1 MTDVINFEKKG
12 SVGVIT
18 INNPPANAMSF
29 AAKKGVSNYIR
40 VCIED
45 NTCKAI
51 VITGQGHIF
60 IAGADISEFG
70 KATPEGVP
78 ELEELIHDIEQSP
91 KPVVAAINGLA
102 LGGGMELAMSCHY
115 RLAVPT
121 AQAGQPEV
129 NLGFIPGGGGTQ
141 RLPRLVG
148 IELALEMI
156 VTGKP
161 IDAQKAYESGAF
173 DEIVESDLLDRA
185 ISFAEHKAESGEAPR
200 RTCDLN
206 EKVRNIDSKI
216 FEDWRNKI
224 AKKSRNMAS
233 PFECINTVQASTKMD
248 FTAGLANERE
258 VFVRLMNS
266 NEGKSMRHMFF
277 AERTV
282 AKVPDIPKDTKTQEI
297 NKSAIIGS
305 GTMGGGIAMN
315 FANAGIPV
323 VVVDVEQAALE
334 KGLNTVR
341 NNYANSVSR
350 GRISQDN
357 MDKCLSLISGTTD
370 YGDIEDADIV
380 IEAVFEDM
388 ALKKKIFATLDEV
401 CKPETILAS
410 NTSSLDINEIA
421 SATKRPDKVCGT
433 HFFSPANIMKLLE
446 NVRTEK
452 SSKET
457 IATIMKLAKSIRKT
471 GVLVGVGDG
480 FVGNRMLHISAR
492 IAEFMVEEGAFP
504 WQVDKV
510 IFDFGF
516 PMGPFA
522 MNDLAGVD
530 VRYLIRQEQKKL
542 YGDRRQSVIIDKVYE
557 TGRYGQKTNAGW
569 YKYADGSRKGEP
581 DSIIE
586 DLILRTSD
594 ELGFERRK
602 FSDTEIL
609 ETYLYSMINTGAK
622 VLEEGLA
629 VRSSDIDVIWHYGY
643 GFPRYWGGP
652 MFYADL
658 IGLPEVYKKVC
669 ELNKKYGDWVNPS
682 DLLKELAMQEKGF
695 KDFESLI

>member
-1 MTDVINFEKKG
+1 MTDVINFEEKG
-12 SVGVIT
+12 SIGVIT
-18 INNPPANAMSF
+18 INNPPANAISF
-29 AAKKGVSNYIR
+29 ATREGLSQHLKACMND
-40 VCIED
+40 ED
-45 NTCKAI
+45 CKAV
-51 VITGQGHIF
+51 VITGEGRIF
-60 IAGADISEFG
+60 VAGADISEFG
-70 KATPEGVP
+70 KETPEGVP
-78 ELEELIHDIEQSP
+78 ELEDLIQDIEQSP
-91 KPVVAAINGLA
+91 KPVVVAMNGLA

-115 RLAVPT
+115 RLAAPT
-121 AQAGQPEV
+121 IEVGQPEV

-148 IELALEMI
+148 VELALEMI
-156 VTGKP
+156 VIGKP
-161 IDAQKAYESGAF
+161 IDAKRAFEAGAI
-173 DEIVESDLLDRA
+173 DEIVEGDLLARA
-185 ISFAEHKAESGEAPR
+185 IEFAEEKADSGQEPR
-200 RTCDLN
+200 RTCELN
-206 EKVRNIDSKI
+206 EKVTNIDPQI
-216 FEDWRNKI
+216 FEDWRKKI

-233 PFECINTVQASTKMD
+233 PFECINTGEASTTMD
-248 FTAGLANERE
+248 FKAGLENERA
-258 VFVRLMNS
+258 VFVRLLDS
-266 NEGKSMRHMFF
+266 NEAKSMRYMFF

-282 AKVPDIPKDTKTQEI
+282 AKIPDIPKDIPIQKI

-323 VVVDVEQAALE
+323 VVVDVDQVSLAAGLE
-334 KGLNTVR
+334 KVR
-341 NNYANSVSR
+341 NNYAGSVSS
-350 GRISQDN
+350 GRIKQDD
-357 MDKCLSLISGTTD
+357 MDKCLNLISGTTD
-370 YGDIEDADIV
+370 YKDIADVDIV

-388 ALKKKIFATLDEV
+388 DLKKKIFTELDKV

-410 NTSSLDINEIA
+410 NTSTLNINEIA
-421 SATKRPDKVCGT
+421 SVTKRPDKVCGT

-452 SSKET
+452 SSKAT
-457 IATIMKLAKSIRKT
+457 IATIMGLAKIIRKT

-492 IAEFMVEEGAFP
+492 IAEFMVEEGALP

-510 IFDFGF
+510 IYDFGF

-530 VRYLIRQEQKKL
+530 VRFLIRQEQKKL
-542 YGDRRQSVIIDKVYE
+542 YGSRRQSVIIDRVYE
-557 TGRYGQKTNAGW
+557 TGRYGQKTSAGW
-569 YKYADGSRKGEP
+569 YKYADGIRKGEP
-581 DSIIE
+581 DQIIE
-586 DLILRTSD
+586 DLIIRTSA
-594 ELGFERRK
+594 ELGYERRK
-602 FSDTEIL
+602 FSNKEIL

-629 VRSSDIDVIWHYGY
+629 IRSSDIDVIWHYGY

-669 ELNKKYGDWVNPS
+669 DLNKKYGDWVEPS
-682 DLLKELAMQEKGF
+682 NLLKRLAEEGKGF
-695 KDFESLI
+695 KDFQFV

>member
-1 MTDVINFEKKG
+1 MTDVINFERKG

-18 INNPPANAMSF
+18 IDNPPANAMSF
-29 AAKKGVSNYIR
+29 AAKKGVSNYIKI
-40 VCIED
+40 CIED
-45 NTCKAI
+45 NTCSSV

-60 IAGADISEFG
+60 VAGADISEFG
-70 KATPEGVP
+70 KETPAGVP
-78 ELEELIHDIEQSP
+78 ELEDLINDIEQSP
-91 KPVVAAINGLA
+91 KPIVAAINGLA

-115 RLAVPT
+115 RLAVPN

-148 IELALEMI
+148 VELALEMI

-161 IDAQKAYESGAF
+161 IDAPKAYEAGAF
-173 DEIVESDLLDRA
+173 DEIVESDLLNRA
-185 ISFAEHKAESGEAPR
+185 TEFAEEKANSNQAPR

-206 EKVRNIDSKI
+206 EKVRDVDPEI
-216 FEDWRNKI
+216 FEDWRNRI
-224 AKKSRNMAS
+224 SKKSRNMAS
-233 PFECINTVQASTKMD
+233 PFECINTVEAATTMD
-248 FTAGLANERE
+248 FKAGLANERE

-282 AKVPDIPKDTKTQEI
+282 SKIPDIPKNTKTQEI
-297 NKSAIIGS
+297 NKSAVIGS

-323 VVVDVEQAALE
+323 VVVDVDQVALE
-334 KGLNTVR
+334 KGLDTVR
-341 NNYANSVSR
+341 NNYARSVSR
-350 GRISQDN
+350 GSITQES
-357 MDKCLSLISGTTD
+357 MDKSLSLISSTTD
-370 YGDIEDADIV
+370 YRDIGDVDLV

-388 ALKKKIFATLDEV
+388 ALKKNIFKNLDEI

-410 NTSSLDINEIA
+410 NTSTLDINEIG
-421 SATKRPDKVCGT
+421 SVTKRPDKVCGT

-492 IAEFMVEEGAFP
+492 IAEFMVEEGALP

-542 YGDRRQSVIIDKVYE
+542 YGSRRQSVIIDRVYE

-569 YKYADGSRKGEP
+569 YKYAEGSRNGEP
-581 DSIIE
+581 DPIIE

-594 ELGFERRK
+594 ELGYERRN
-602 FSDTEIL
+602 FSDEEIL

-629 VRSSDIDVIWHYGY
+629 IRSSDIDVIWHYGY

-669 ELNKKYGDWVNPS
+669 DLNERYGDWVQPS
-682 DLLKELAMQEKGF
+682 DLLKRLAMQKKGF
-695 KDFESLI
+695 KDFESSS